1 MDGKQIELF
10 AELWFS
16 WGWGNYLPTFQ
27 KLVGTLLDMGYKVT
41 YDLKKTREDKQ
52 EVYLVKGNDKILVYS
67 KVSTKKFL
75 DYDNSKE
82 VAEKIIGLLK

>member
-1 MDGKQIELF
+1 
-10 AELWFS
+10 
-16 WGWGNYLPTFQ
+16 
-27 KLVGTLLDMGYKVT
+27 MGYKVT